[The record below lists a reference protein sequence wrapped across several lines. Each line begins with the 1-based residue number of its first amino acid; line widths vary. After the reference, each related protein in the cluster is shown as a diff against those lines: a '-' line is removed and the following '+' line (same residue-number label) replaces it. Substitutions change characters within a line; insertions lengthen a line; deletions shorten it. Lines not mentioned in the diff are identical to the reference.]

1 MGSIKN
7 LFAINKPKVE
17 ENKFESTEDHREQ
30 IRITYYQSGFAA
42 SQKATGTPIVL
53 NACLQNV
60 YNSFENQ
67 CKKQEVEQKMLK
79 QPFIEE
85 KERQNTQLKKFETLK
100 GINEEKVANFRSKI
114 VKANE
119 DIVNVKRNPEDYGID
134 VDKNPKALL
143 YIGLALIVPI
153 TIYLFVFYI
162 SASYSAFFKEFSD
175 DSLTAAI
182 FDANALTEA
191 FKASWLEG
199 VLIITIPFVFL
210 GLGYLIH
217 MMQKNKSMISIIKLV
232 GLFMITFCFDG
243 LLAFIIEKK
252 IYDFNRTPTTPDFN
266 FSIAIRE
273 PEFWMIIFAGF
284 VVYLIWGL
292 VFDFIMK
299 EYDNL
304 DKMNVF
310 IRSKKDE
317 IKNLYNQKNKI
328 IATIDQLKN
337 DITEIEGKISEL
349 QAKINGFIFPIKEY
363 LHYHSQYKEGWFQ
376 AIGTE
381 IALPKKQKDELLE
394 QCEVVCQEHLK
405 SLKLDDFQNQNVV
418 YS

>member
-1 MGSIKN
+1 MGTLKN

-17 ENKFESTEDHREQ
+17 ENIFENSEEHREQ

-42 SQKATGTPIVL
+42 SQKATGKPIVL
-53 NACLQNV
+53 KACLENV
-60 YNSFENQ
+60 FNSFENQ
-67 CKKQEVEQKMLK
+67 CRNQVIEQSKLK
-79 QPFIEE
+79 QPFQEE
-85 KERQNTQLKKFETLK
+85 KERQNTELKKFETLK
-100 GINEEKVANFRSKI
+100 GIQEGKVQNYRDKIEAAKSDI
-114 VKANE
+114 VK
-119 DIVNVKRNPEDYGID
+119 VRQNPEDFGID

-143 YIGLALIVPI
+143 YIGLVLLVPI

-162 SASYSAFFKEFSD
+162 SASYSSFFKLFTD

-182 FDANALTEA
+182 FDANALTDA

-199 VLIITIPFVFL
+199 VLVITIPFVFL

-217 MMQKNKSMISIIKLV
+217 MMQKDKSIISIIKLV
-232 GLFMITFCFDG
+232 ALFVITFCFDG

-266 FSIAIRE
+266 FNIAVRE

-304 DKMNVF
+304 DKINVF
-310 IRSKKDE
+310 IRSKKEE
-317 IKNLYNQKNKI
+317 IKNIFAQKNKVLENL
-328 IATIDQLKN
+328 DELKKN
-337 DITEIEGKISEL
+337 ITAINGKITELQGKID
-349 QAKINGFIFPIKEY
+349 GFIFPIKEY
-363 LHYHSQYKEGWFQ
+363 LLYHSQYKEGWFQ

-381 IALPKKQKDELLE
+381 IALPAKQKDELLSD
-394 QCEVVCQEHLK
+394 CETVCQIHLT
-405 SLKLDDFQNQNVV
+405 SLNLNEFKNQNVIF
-418 YS
+418 S

>member
-273 PEFWMIIFAGF
+273 PEFWMIIFEWQGDRRCGGERRH
-284 VVYLIWGL
+284 V
-292 VFDFIMK
+292 
-299 EYDNL
+299 
-304 DKMNVF
+304 
-310 IRSKKDE
+310 RR
-317 IKNLYNQKNKI
+317 
-328 IATIDQLKN
+328 
-337 DITEIEGKISEL
+337 
-349 QAKINGFIFPIKEY
+349 
-363 LHYHSQYKEGWFQ
+363 
-376 AIGTE
+376 
-381 IALPKKQKDELLE
+381 
-394 QCEVVCQEHLK
+394 
-405 SLKLDDFQNQNVV
+405 
-418 YS
+418 

>member
-17 ENKFESTEDHREQ
+17 ENKIESTEDHREQ

-79 QPFIEE
+79 QPFVEE
-85 KERQNTQLKKFETLK
+85 MERQNTQLKKLETLK

-143 YIGLALIVPI
+143 YIGLSLLVPI

-217 MMQKNKSMISIIKLV
+217 MMQKSKSVISIIKLV

-304 DKMNVF
+304 DKINVF

-317 IKNLYNQKNKI
+317 IKNLYTQKNKI
-328 IATIDQLKN
+328 ISTIDQIKK
-337 DITEIEGKISEL
+337 DITDIEGKISEL

-363 LHYHSQYKEGWFQ
+363 LLYHSQYKEGWYQ

-381 IALPKKQKDELLE
+381 IALPKKQKEDLLA

>member
-1 MGSIKN
+1 MGTLKN
-7 LFAINKPKVE
+7 LFAFNKQKNE
-17 ENKFESTEDHREQ
+17 ENIYENNEEHKEQ

-42 SQKATGTPIVL
+42 SQKATGKPIVL
-53 NACLQNV
+53 KACLENV

-67 CKKQEVEQKMLK
+67 CKNQEVEQRRLK
-79 QPFIEE
+79 QPFQEE
-85 KERQNTQLKKFETLK
+85 KERQNTELKKIETLK
-100 GINEEKVANFRSKI
+100 GIQEGKVKNYRDKIEIAKSDI
-114 VKANE
+114 VK
-119 DIVNVKRNPEDYGID
+119 VRQNPEDFGID

-143 YIGLALIVPI
+143 YIGLALLVPI

-162 SASYSAFFKEFSD
+162 SASYSAFFKIFTD

-182 FDANALTEA
+182 FDANALTDS

-199 VLIITIPFVFL
+199 ILVITIPFVFL

-217 MMQKNKSMISIIKLV
+217 MMQKSKSIISIIKLI
-232 GLFMITFCFDG
+232 GLFMITFSFDG

-266 FSIAIRE
+266 FRIAIKE

-304 DKMNVF
+304 DKINAF
-310 IRSKKDE
+310 IRSKKEE
-317 IKNLYNQKNKI
+317 IKNIFTQKNK
-328 IATIDQLKN
+328 ALKN
-337 DITEIEGKISEL
+337 IDELKKNITEIKGNISQL

-363 LHYHSQYKEGWFQ
+363 LLYHSQYKEGWFQ

-381 IALPKKQKDELLE
+381 IALPAKQKDELLSE
-394 QCEVVCQEHLK
+394 CEDVCQTHLS
-405 SLKLDDFQNQNVV
+405 SLNLKDFKNQNVIF
-418 YS
+418 S